1 MCTVSIIT
9 PSYNSSDFFKECL
22 RAVYRQSFEDWE
34 MIIIDDASMDSSYE
48 LITSCIQKNYQGDS
62 RFKVFKNKKN
72 LGAAET
78 RNYGLE
84 RAKGRFVA
92 FLDIDDVWLPT
103 KLEVQLD
110 FMKKQNVAFSFHS
123 YLAYDQNLEK
133 KLYSVNVPS
142 SLSYMNYIKNTC
154 IGCLTVMIDL
164 SKTGKIKMPNIRS
177 SHDMALWLDILEVEQ
192 KAYGLNKF
200 LAIYRVVSSSNTAKK
215 WKAAKDVWFVIYN
228 YKKHN
233 LFQSFYFF
241 LCYSFNAIKKR
252 LLK

>member
-9 PSYNSSDFFKECL
+9 PCYNSSGFFEECL
-22 RAVYRQSFEDWE
+22 RSVYSQSFKDWE
-34 MIIIDDASMDSSYE
+34 MIIIDDASLDNSYE
-48 LITSCIQKNYQGDS
+48 QITSSIQKNYQCDN
-62 RFKVFKNKKN
+62 RFKVFKNIEN

-84 RAKGRFVA
+84 IAKGRFIA

-103 KLEVQLD
+103 KLEEQLN
-110 FMKKQNVAFSFHS
+110 FMKKQNIALSFHS
-123 YLAYDQNLEK
+123 YLAYDQNLEE
-133 KLYSVNVPS
+133 KLYSVNAPS
-142 SLSYMNYIKNTC
+142 SLSYMSYIKNTC

-177 SHDMALWLDILEVEQ
+177 SHDMALWLDILEFEQ
-192 KAYGLNKF
+192 KAYGLDKP
-200 LAIYRVVSSSNTAKK
+200 LAIYRTVSSSNTAKK
-215 WKAAKDVWFVIYN
+215 WKAAKDVWFVIHK
-228 YKKHN
+228 YKNHS

-252 LLK
+252 FL